1 MSAGHFDALVAQ
13 GAAGAGGVLIAGCGY
28 VGSALAARLIAEG
41 RDDPA
46 RGEPRTV
53 WGLRRRPQGLPAGV
67 RPLAADL
74 GDRGSLDRALDE
86 VRREGAPLAAVV
98 YAVSADGPSEA
109 AYRAAY
115 VEGLERLLEALRS
128 AGLSPGRILFTSS
141 TSVYAQQDG
150 SWVDEDS
157 PTEPEHFSGRLV
169 LEGEALLAAGPF
181 PGAALRLGGIY
192 GPGRTRLL
200 ESVLA
205 GEARL
210 PAEGPRWTNRI
221 HRDDAAGALAHLL
234 ALPQLAPLYVGVDR
248 EPADR
253 AEVLRWLARELGAP
267 EPPAGAPGSA
277 TGRAARSNKRCS
289 SVRLQASGYTF
300 AYPSFR
306 EGYAPLVAERLAGS
320 RGG

>member
-1 MSAGHFDALVAQ
+1 MSEGHSDALPRRRSGPSAPT
-13 GAAGAGGVLIAGCGY
+13 GAVLIAGCGY
-28 VGSALAARLIAEG
+28 VGSALAARLIGDAG
-41 RDDPA
+41 RGDRP
-46 RGEPRTV
+46 V
-53 WGLRRRPQGLPAGV
+53 WGLRRRPQGLPPGV

-74 GDRGSLDRALDE
+74 ADRESLDRALEE
-86 VRREGAPLAAVV
+86 VRREGTPLASVV
-98 YAVSADGPSEA
+98 YAASAAGPTEA

-115 VEGLERLLEALRS
+115 VDGPRHLLDALVAARVRPERL
-128 AGLSPGRILFTSS
+128 LFTSS

-157 PTEPEHFSGRLV
+157 ATEPEHFTGRVL

-181 PGAALRLGGIY
+181 PAAALRLGGIY

-210 PAEGPRWTNRI
+210 PAEGARWTNRI

-234 ALPQLAPLYVGVDR
+234 ALPEIAPLYVGVDR

-253 AEVLRWLARELGAP
+253 AEVLRWLARELGVP
-267 EPPAGAPGSA
+267 EPPVAEGASM
-277 TGRAARSNKRCS
+277 GRGARSNKRCS
-289 SVRLQASGYTF
+289 SARLQAAGYPF
-300 AYPSFR
+300 LYPTFR
-306 EGYAPLVAERLAGS
+306 EGYAPLVAERLAAAG
-320 RGG
+320 RG